1 MITVAELSLH
11 TVKDLAEMARKK
23 GIPRWH
29 AMRKQELIQAL
40 VEAAR
45 KEARQKKNR
54 LKKAT
59 TSNQRRS
66 TSKTSSS
73 AKTSGSNGKP
83 QKSSSRKTTVKAESS
98 STSHRSK
105 GSSKASEKTSVV
117 KKTVAT
123 APPSPELQKT
133 LHEWKDELIDSK
145 DLAATSNGDITP
157 AKDRLILMV
166 RDPYWLQAYW
176 EISRQSVERARV
188 ALSQN
193 WYLARP
199 LLRLWEVR
207 RDGISHSE
215 RVFVKDI
222 EIHGR
227 VNNWYINVDNPPRSF
242 EVDIGYATPDR
253 KFFCLARS
261 NIVSTPHAASTGS
274 ELDWSALADEFERI
288 YALSGGYDDTT
299 DTSELREVLEDRL
312 RRPLGGSVI
321 QRLGAGVEGQAEP
334 RSNFRFFVD
343 AELVVFGQI
352 QPGYHVSIR
361 GEPVTVCADGT
372 FSIRLPLPDRR
383 HVLPIVGQSPDG
395 TEQRTVVLAVER
407 NTKVME
413 PLHKDHEPAV

>member
-1 MITVAELSLH
+1 VITVAELSLH
-11 TVKDLAEMARKK
+11 TVKDLAEMAKKK

-40 VEAAR
+40 VEVAR

-54 LKKAT
+54 LKKAA
-59 TSNQRRS
+59 
-66 TSKTSSS
+66 TSSGRKAKAGS
-73 AKTSGSNGKP
+73 SSKTSGSNGKP
-83 QKSSSRKTTVKAESS
+83 QKSSARKTTLKIESS
-98 STSHRSK
+98 STSKRSK
-105 GSSKASEKTSVV
+105 VSQKAPQKTSVV
-117 KKTVAT
+117 KKTVAA
-123 APPSPELQKT
+123 APPSPELQKN
-133 LHEWKDELIDSK
+133 LRQWQEELIDTK
-145 DLAATSNGDITP
+145 DLAATSNGETTP

-193 WYLARP
+193 WYLAKP

-207 RDGISHSE
+207 RDGTSHSE

-261 NIVSTPHAASTGS
+261 NIVSTPHAATTGN

-299 DTSELREVLEDRL
+299 DTTELREVLEDRL

-321 QRLGAGVEGQAEP
+321 QRLGAGVEGQAEA
-334 RSNFRFFVD
+334 RTNFRFFVD

-407 NTKVME
+407 NTKIME
-413 PLHKDHEPAV
+413 PLHKDHEPAA